1 MIRIGHIYGGAGN
14 SGFCLSLL
22 WLLDFSRLFS
32 PNGLQG
38 FRHLLDEGA
47 RSLQLLCRQ
56 AVQVLQS
63 QEDEVRAGRRDQ
75 GGSQSFEAGVGSN
88 LGSLGNNF
96 VTAETLVKEEA

>member
-1 MIRIGHIYGGAGN
+1 MIRIGHIYGGAGK

-47 RSLQLLCRQ
+47 RSLQLLRRQ
-56 AVQVLQS
+56 AVQVLQP